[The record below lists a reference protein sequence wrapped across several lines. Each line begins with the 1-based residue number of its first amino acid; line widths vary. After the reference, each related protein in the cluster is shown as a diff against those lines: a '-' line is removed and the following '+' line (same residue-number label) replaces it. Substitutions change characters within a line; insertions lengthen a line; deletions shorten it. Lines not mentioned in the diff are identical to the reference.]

1 MLYTPNC
8 NNVISKSKNPNRKYL
23 AYNHNSL
30 QHTQRLLLRI
40 NHVIE
45 RNNLHQFLGVILM
58 HDADSSS

>member
-1 MLYTPNC
+1 M
-8 NNVISKSKNPNRKYL
+8 SKSKNPNRNLL
-23 AYNHNSL
+23 AYNHHSL
-30 QHTQRLLLRI
+30 QHSQRARLLLH